1 MMQSRDFTTSKFEL
15 TRTKR
20 CCIGGV
26 QRFPLLLFRVVGI
39 ILRQA
44 ALVYCIRNT
53 ILLSFG
59 RGDVLKIRPLR

>member
-1 MMQSRDFTTSKFEL
+1 MMQSRDFTTLEV
-15 TRTKR
+15 RINPTKDVAS
-20 CCIGGV
+20 GV